1 MKTIAS
7 FGILSLLLIA
17 SGCGG
22 ASEQA
27 PSPAG
32 KGEVRQELVRVKTDD
47 NLTLHGVVWT
57 PADGHADTGIVLAQ
71 GTSGEFYSDMLV
83 WLGDELA
90 GAGYLVVSMNRR
102 DHGSSF
108 GYQTVEAAAMDH
120 RYAIDLAFQRGV
132 ERVVTAGRSFGTVTS
147 PYYVRATDDER
158 VKAMILLAPV
168 GDYRVGTRGAV
179 GGPEKYEKM
188 VAEARQGVSEG
199 RGSDSFWIPPM
210 PGGRRPAAS
219 SYESFLDKRG
229 PDSEAVPAEILKQVG
244 DRPILAIR
252 DPADP
257 LPGTLPPAQELLEEA
272 NSNLEYILLPDTR
285 NGEMAR
291 ESHTFTGREDEVMGI
306 VLDWLARQGL
316 SP

>member
-1 MKTIAS
+1 
-7 FGILSLLLIA
+7 
-17 SGCGG
+17 
-22 ASEQA
+22 
-27 PSPAG
+27 
-32 KGEVRQELVRVKTDD
+32 
-47 NLTLHGVVWT
+47 
-57 PADGHADTGIVLAQ
+57 
-71 GTSGEFYSDMLV
+71 MLV

-90 GAGYLVVSMNRR
+90 EAGYLVVSLNRR

-108 GYQTVEAAAMDH
+108 GYQTVEAAALDH
-120 RYAIDLAFQRGV
+120 RYAIDLAAERGI
-132 ERVVTAGRSFGTVTS
+132 EKVVTVGRSFGTVTS

-179 GGPEKYEKM
+179 GSPEKYEEM

-229 PDSEAVPAEILKQVG
+229 PDSQAVPAEILKEVG

-257 LPGTLPPAQELLEEA
+257 LPGTLPPAQELLEAA
-272 NSNLEYILLPDTR
+272 NANLEYILLPDIR

-291 ESHTFTGREDEVMGI
+291 EAHVFSEREDEVMGI
-306 VLDWLARQGL
+306 ILDWLAKQGL

>member
-1 MKTIAS
+1 MKTILACT
-7 FGILSLLLIA
+7 SLLLLMA
-17 SGCGG
+17 SGCGTS
-22 ASEQA
+22 SEQVE
-27 PSPAG
+27 SPVR
-32 KGEVRQELVRVKTDD
+32 GEVRQELVRMRTDD
-47 NLTLHGVVWT
+47 NVTLHGVVWT
-57 PADGHADTGIVLAQ
+57 PPGQARTGIVLAQ
-71 GTSGEFYSDMLV
+71 GTGGEFYSDMLV
-83 WLGDELA
+83 WLGNELSE
-90 GAGYLVVSMNRR
+90 AGYWVVSLNRR
-102 DHGSSF
+102 DHGTSF

-120 RYAIDLAFQRGV
+120 RYAIDLAASRGV
-132 ERVVTAGRSFGTVTS
+132 ENVVTAGRSFGTVT
-147 PYYVRATDDER
+147 VRATDDRR

-168 GDYRVGTRGAV
+168 GDYRVGTRAAV
-179 GGPEKYEKM
+179 GGPEKYDEM

-229 PDSEAVPAEILKQVG
+229 PDSGAVPAEILKEVS

-257 LPGTLPPAQELLEEA
+257 LPGTLPPAQELLEAA

-291 ESHTFTGREDEVMGI
+291 ESHTFIGREDEVMGI
-306 VLDWLARQGL
+306 ILDWLAKQGL

>member
-1 MKTIAS
+1 MKTILACT
-7 FGILSLLLIA
+7 SLLLLMA
-17 SGCGG
+17 SGCGTS
-22 ASEQA
+22 SEQVE
-27 PSPAG
+27 SPVR
-32 KGEVRQELVRVKTDD
+32 GEVRQELVRMRTDD
-47 NLTLHGVVWT
+47 NVTLHGVVWT
-57 PADGHADTGIVLAQ
+57 SPGQARTGIVLAQ
-71 GTSGEFYSDMLV
+71 GTGGEFYSDMLV
-83 WLGDELA
+83 WLGNELSE
-90 GAGYLVVSMNRR
+90 AGYWVVSLNRR
-102 DHGSSF
+102 DHGTSF

-120 RYAIDLAFQRGV
+120 RYAIDLAASRGV
-132 ERVVTAGRSFGTVTS
+132 ENVVTAGPSFGTVT
-147 PYYVRATDDER
+147 VRATDDRR

-168 GDYRVGTRGAV
+168 GDYRVGTRAAV
-179 GGPEKYEKM
+179 GGPEKYDEM

-229 PDSEAVPAEILKQVG
+229 PDSGAVPAEILKEVS

-257 LPGTLPPAQELLEEA
+257 LPGTLPPAQELLESA

-291 ESHTFTGREDEVMGI
+291 ESHTFIGREDEVMGI
-306 VLDWLARQGL
+306 ILDWLAKQGL

>member
-1 MKTIAS
+1 MKTILACT
-7 FGILSLLLIA
+7 SLLLLMA
-17 SGCGG
+17 SGCGTS
-22 ASEQA
+22 SEQVE
-27 PSPAG
+27 SPVR
-32 KGEVRQELVRVKTDD
+32 GEVRQELVRMRTDD
-47 NLTLHGVVWT
+47 NVTLHGVVWT
-57 PADGHADTGIVLAQ
+57 SPGQARTGIVLAQ
-71 GTSGEFYSDMLV
+71 GTGGEFYSDMLV
-83 WLGDELA
+83 WLGNELSE
-90 GAGYLVVSMNRR
+90 AGYWVVSLNRR
-102 DHGSSF
+102 DHGTSF

-120 RYAIDLAFQRGV
+120 RYAIDLAASRGV
-132 ERVVTAGRSFGTVTS
+132 ENVVTAGPSFGTVT
-147 PYYVRATDDER
+147 VRATDDRR

-168 GDYRVGTRGAV
+168 GDYRVGTRAAV
-179 GGPEKYEKM
+179 GGPEKYDEM

-229 PDSEAVPAEILKQVG
+229 PDSGAVPAEILKEVS

-257 LPGTLPPAQELLEEA
+257 LPGTLPPAQELLEAA

-291 ESHTFTGREDEVMGI
+291 ESHTFIGREDEVMGI
-306 VLDWLARQGL
+306 ILDWLAKQGL

>member
-1 MKTIAS
+1 MKQIAAS
-7 FGILSLLLIA
+7 CVSILFLIA
-17 SGCGG
+17 SGCS
-22 ASEQA
+22 ASSEQA
-27 PSPAG
+27 ASSAG
-32 KGEVRQELVRVKTDD
+32 ENAVRQELVKVRTDD
-47 NLTLHGVVWT
+47 NVTLHGVVWT
-57 PADGHADTGIVLAQ
+57 PAGGQATTGIVLAQ
-71 GTSGEFYSDMLV
+71 GTSGEFYSNMLV

-90 GAGYLVVSMNRR
+90 EAGYLVVSLNRR

-120 RYAIDLAFQRGV
+120 RYAIDLAAERGV
-132 ERVVTAGRSFGTVTS
+132 EKVVTAGRSFGTVTS

-179 GGPEKYEKM
+179 GSLEKYEEM

-199 RGSDSFWIPPM
+199 KGSDSFWIPPM

-229 PDSEAVPAEILKQVG
+229 PDSEAVPAEILKDVG

-257 LPGTLPPAQELLEEA
+257 LPGTLPPAQELLEAA
-272 NSNLEYILLPDTR
+272 NPNLEYLLLPDTR

-306 VLDWLARQGL
+306 ILDWLAKQGL
-316 SP
+316 LP

>member
-1 MKTIAS
+1 M
-7 FGILSLLLIA
+7 
-17 SGCGG
+17 
-22 ASEQA
+22 
-27 PSPAG
+27 
-32 KGEVRQELVRVKTDD
+32 RQELVKVRTDD
-47 NLTLHGVVWT
+47 NVTLHGVVWT
-57 PADGHADTGIVLAQ
+57 PAGGQATTGIVLAQ

-90 GAGYLVVSMNRR
+90 EAGYLVVSLNRR

-120 RYAIDLAFQRGV
+120 RYAIDLAAERGV
-132 ERVVTAGRSFGTVTS
+132 EKVVTAGRSFGTVTS

-179 GGPEKYEKM
+179 GSLEKYEEM

-199 RGSDSFWIPPM
+199 KGSDSFWIPPM

-229 PDSEAVPAEILKQVG
+229 PDSEAVPAEILKDVG

-257 LPGTLPPAQELLEEA
+257 LPGTLPPAQELLEAA
-272 NSNLEYILLPDTR
+272 NPNLEYLLLPDTR

-306 VLDWLARQGL
+306 ILDWLAKQGL
-316 SP
+316 LP